1 MIMNRQSLACWLIAA
16 TVCPQVLMLA
26 PSVQASSAANSR
38 ITNIKTNLA
47 GDRLQLMLNFASSNR
62 PQVSYTNQG
71 KTWIATISGVQLK
84 LSNGN
89 ATFAQTNPASGISS
103 IEATQIASDK
113 VQVRVTVNDA
123 AAINNL
129 VKSSNVPGGM
139 VFSISTSV
147 PVATKP
153 STSNKFAQAN
163 PREVN
168 VSNPTGSKVTP
179 LFQSKITIIPN
190 NDQPKLAQ
198 IPPAS
203 AGRPL
208 PPASTRV
215 QPQLP
220 GRVQG
225 VVPPFQRRP
234 VPPPVGDISVS
245 NYNLRSDIIDLGS
258 AERVPR
264 ISLREAPVRDVLTL
278 IARVAGMNVVFA
290 DDSSAPTTGA
300 APTAGATATTGGINN
315 RISLDIEN
323 ETAQDVFNNV
333 LRLTGLDANRMGRT
347 IFVAARLPN
356 SVRNVV
362 SRSYRLNQITAPE
375 AANFLVALGAERSV
389 VRSRPVTVATTQQ
402 VGTVASLVQTQTS
415 NETNV
420 TVDRLPDSPDGPPL
434 LRGLQVVAEDRTN
447 SVTLVGSPSK
457 VELAAAQLAR
467 LDIRKRQ
474 VAVNVRVVDVNL
486 NATQRT
492 GANSSFGINDTFF
505 NVNDG
510 VATVNFGENT
520 PAAGP
525 SVPGIDLTGRPIA
538 TNPNAGA
545 PLFRNP
551 NGTQTVRDPVTGAF
565 VPQTTNQPGSPFS
578 ASGSPLEP
586 GITNITPAQQAA
598 GATTGTAARYYLNP
612 GGQINANLPGLP
624 PALKNGAYANTPLLL
639 DPVSGNPVIATSAV
653 ASLPATIGQAAQY
666 AYSLPGLFQYPK
678 QFLTQ
683 LQFQITTGNAKV
695 LTDPT
700 LTVQEGE
707 TAVVSL
713 VQEVSRGII
722 QEFQN
727 INGQTLST
735 SRVNIGNAGLTL
747 NVKVDRIDDNG
758 FINMSVAP
766 VVSVPGRS
774 IQVNQGAGFNEVTLL
789 VSRSL
794 NSGQVRLRDNQ
805 TLILS
810 GVIQDTDR
818 ETVQKV
824 PFLGDLPLI
833 GQLFRRTTT
842 ENTRNEV
849 IIIVTPRILDDS
861 DRSQYG
867 YTYQPGTE
875 VQKILDNNNTPFR

>member
-26 PSVQASSAANSR
+26 PSAQASRAANSR

-47 GDRLQLMLNFASSNR
+47 GNRLQLMLNFASNNR

-123 AAINNL
+123 AAIKNL
-129 VKSSNVPGGM
+129 VKSSNVPSGM
-139 VFSISTSV
+139 VFSISTSA
-147 PVATKP
+147 PVAVKP
-153 STSNKFAQAN
+153 SISNKFAQAN

-179 LFQSKITIIPN
+179 LFQSKITIIPS
-190 NDQPKLAQ
+190 NDRLKLAQ

-290 DDSSAPTTGA
+290 DDSA

-356 SVRNVV
+356 SVRNIV

-389 VRSRPVTVATTQQ
+389 VRSRPVTVATTTAI
-402 VGTVASLVQTQTS
+402 GTTASLVQTQTS

-520 PAAGP
+520 PARGP
-525 SVPGIDLTGRPIA
+525 SSGLTGRPIV

-545 PLFRNP
+545 PLFTNP
-551 NGTQTVRDPVTGAF
+551 DGTQLVRDPVTGTF
-565 VPQTTNQPGSPFS
+565 VPQTINQPGSPFS

-586 GITNITPAQQAA
+586 GISGLTPAQQAA

-653 ASLPATIGQAAQY
+653 AALPATIGQAAQF

-683 LQFQITTGNAKV
+683 LQFQIQTGNAKV

-722 QEFQN
+722 EEIQN
-727 INGQTLST
+727 INGQTLRA

-774 IQVNQGAGFNEVTLL
+774 IQVNQGSGFNEVTLL
-789 VSRSL
+789 ISRSL

-875 VQKILDNNNTPFR
+875 VQKVLNNNNTPFR